1 MGIRD
6 SNKNLKRHA
15 VSFTKG
21 LPGASAMRVA
31 LHQEGDQR
39 ALGRMVTEYLEELS
53 RPDPIA
59 A

>member
-1 MGIRD
+1 
-6 SNKNLKRHA
+6 
-15 VSFTKG
+15 
-21 LPGASAMRVA
+21 MRVE

-53 RPDPIA
+53 RPDTIA